1 MKRVELLKHLR
12 RQGIEN
18 MVGLNIDREGMKNL
32 NRALREQDEARS
44 FDRCSV
50 GGEGCQ
56 QPAIKAHAVPRSALK
71 LIAQRNKVY
80 ATNANPPQNPLAFI
94 NQDPLSERS
103 IEQFTVGK
111 WACRNHDLI
120 FNSIDSNS
128 INLRCTRNL
137 FLIVY
142 RTTLRAAQ
150 LALRTVGRI
159 AVPMVDPV
167 VPTPKGIS
175 EDDAEKLRQFA
186 IVGTFVVAHL
196 FRIKAA
202 MDRFW
207 RKKEYHRLDYRVTTW
222 ETKPVM
228 AGAGILWNDGPPGK
242 LAWSGSAA
250 RLPGWLVILPQK
262 YGQAIITACPD
273 GFSEYAHEINGVTE
287 GKGFRATGIENDWT
301 SRINITALKFVSD
314 LAIQPDVF
322 QSLTDKQTLELQS
335 YLASRTIST
344 PDDWQLPNLLKVR

>member
-1 MKRVELLKHLR
+1 M
-12 RQGIEN
+12 
-18 MVGLNIDREGMKNL
+18 LNIDRVGMKSL
-32 NRALREQDEARS
+32 SKTLSEQDEARS

-50 GGEGCQ
+50 GGARCQ
-56 QPAIKAHAVPRSALK
+56 QSPIKAHAVPRSALK
-71 LIAQRNKVY
+71 LIARSNKVY
-80 ATNANPPQNPLAFI
+80 ATNADPPQNPLAFI

-103 IEQFTVGK
+103 IEKFSVGK
-111 WACRNHDLI
+111 WACGHHDRI
-120 FNSIDSNS
+120 FNPIDSNS
-128 INLRCTRNL
+128 INLRLKRNL

-142 RTTLRAAQ
+142 RTTLRVTQ

-159 AVPMVDPV
+159 AFPMVNPS
-167 VPTPKGIS
+167 VPIPKGIS
-175 EDDAEKLRQFA
+175 EDYAEELRQFV
-186 IVGTFVVAHL
+186 INSTPVVAHL

-207 RKKEYHRLDYRVTTW
+207 RNREYYRLDYRVITW
-222 ETKPVM
+222 ETEPVM

-242 LAWSGSAA
+242 SAWSGSAA
-250 RLPGWLVILPQK
+250 QLPGWLVILPQK

-287 GKGFRATGIENDWT
+287 GKGYRATGIDDDWT
-301 SRINITALKFVSD
+301 RRINITALKFVSD

-322 QSLTDKQTLELQS
+322 QSLTDQQALELQS

-344 PDDWQLPNLLKVR
+344 PDDWQLPNLLKVS